1 MKRLWMSSALVLALT
16 ASACAENNASD
27 AEADI
32 SEAAYGAAES
42 IDTAEAAGEAQLA
55 ALIQDDTGSL
65 AVAEET
71 PDYDFPDDVW
81 RTVEQDRLLYIETD
95 HGMIVVELAPEF
107 APLHVERMTTLAS
120 ERFYDFLVWHRVIDG
135 FVAQGGGSRTNPSH
149 STDMDRV
156 PGEFTMRRDPN
167 EVMIFETQD
176 RVINPRS
183 NPAIARAGFWNGFPA
198 GTQAAA
204 LASITADGMVE
215 SWLLHCEGAASMA
228 RTSDPN
234 SAGSQL
240 YITRGDAEHL
250 NAQYTVWGRV
260 RAGQDAVNAI
270 AVGTAGQDPGFTPDT
285 IRSMRVGSD
294 PDFSGQVTVEVID
307 TNSQAFADWLM
318 AQGEGGEAPDVCAVD
333 IPVRITE

>member
-1 MKRLWMSSALVLALT
+1 MKQIWMSSALALALA
-16 ASACAENNASD
+16 ASACAENNA
-27 AEADI
+27 AET
-32 SEAAYGAAES
+32 EAETTDRAGDAAES
-42 IDTAEAAGEAQLA
+42 SEAAGETQLA
-55 ALIQDDTGSL
+55 SLIQDEVDTTS
-65 AVAEET
+65 VADEM
-71 PDYDFPDDVW
+71 PDYDFPDGAW

-107 APLHVERMTTLAS
+107 APLHVERMTTLAN
-120 ERFYDFLVWHRVIDG
+120 ERFYDFLVWNRVIDG

-149 STDMDRV
+149 STDKDRV
-156 PGEFTMRRDPN
+156 PGEFTLRRDPN
-167 EVMIFETQD
+167 EIVIFETQD

-183 NPAIARAGFWNGFPA
+183 NPVIARAGFWNGFPA

-204 LASITADGMVE
+204 LAGITADGQVE

-228 RTSDPN
+228 RTNDPN
-234 SAGSQL
+234 SAGSQFYL
-240 YITRGDAEHL
+240 TRGDAEHL

-285 IRSMRVGSD
+285 IRSMRIGSD
-294 PDFSGQVTVEVID
+294 PAFNGQVTVEVID
-307 TNSQAFADWLM
+307 TSSQAFADWLM

>member
-1 MKRLWMSSALVLALT
+1 MKRVWMSSAMALVLA
-16 ASACAENNASD
+16 ASACAENNAAD

-32 SEAAYGAAES
+32 AETANEAAES
-42 IDTAEAAGEAQLA
+42 SQSAEAGSETQLA
-55 ALIQDDTGSL
+55 ALIQDEADTM
-65 AVAEET
+65 AVAGEA

-81 RTVEQDRLLYIETD
+81 RTVEQDHLLYIETD

-107 APLHVERMTTLAS
+107 APQHVERMTTLAN

-135 FVAQGGGSRTNPSH
+135 FVAQGGGSRTNPAH

-167 EVMIFETQD
+167 ETPIFETQD
-176 RVINPRS
+176 RVINSRS
-183 NPAIARAGFWNGFPA
+183 NPSMARAGFWNGFPA

-204 LASITADGMVE
+204 LASITADGRVE

-228 RTSDPN
+228 RTSDPD
-234 SAGSQL
+234 SAGSQFYL
-240 YITRGDAEHL
+240 TRGDAEHL

-260 RAGQDAVNAI
+260 RAGQDAVDAI

-285 IRSMRVGSD
+285 IRSIRVGSD
-294 PDFSGQVTVEVID
+294 SGFDGQVTVEVMD

-318 AQGEGGEAPDVCAVD
+318 AQGEGGETPDVCEVD
-333 IPVRITE
+333 VPVRITE

>member
-1 MKRLWMSSALVLALT
+1 MKQIWMPSVLSLALA

-27 AEADI
+27 AEAG
-32 SEAAYGAAES
+32 SAAAES
-42 IDTAEAAGEAQLA
+42 IDAAEAAEETQLA
-55 ALIQDDTGSL
+55 ALIQDDTGSM
-65 AVAEET
+65 AIAEEA

-107 APLHVERMTTLAS
+107 APLHVERMTTLAN

-156 PGEFTMRRDPN
+156 PGEFTIRRDPN
-167 EVMIFETQD
+167 ELAIYETQE
-176 RVINPRS
+176 RVINSRS
-183 NPAIARAGFWNGFPA
+183 NPAMARAGFWNGFPV

-204 LASITADGMVE
+204 LAGITADGQVE

-228 RTSDPN
+228 RTNDPD
-234 SAGSQL
+234 SAGSQFYL
-240 YITRGDAEHL
+240 TRGDAEHL

-285 IRSMRVGSD
+285 IRLMRVGSD
-294 PDFSGQVTVEVID
+294 SGFDGQVTVEVMD

-318 AQGEGGEAPDVCAVD
+318 AQGEGGEAPDVCEVD
-333 IPVRITE
+333 VPVRITE

>member
-1 MKRLWMSSALVLALT
+1 MKRVWMSSALALVLA
-16 ASACAENNASD
+16 ASACAENTSTEVDASAAD
-27 AEADI
+27 SANEVAET
-32 SEAAYGAAES
+32 ENE
-42 IDTAEAAGEAQLA
+42 TRLA
-55 ALIQDDTGSL
+55 ALVQDDDPAM
-65 AVAEET
+65 AVS
-71 PDYDFPDDVW
+71 PDPQEYDFPDEAW
-81 RTVEQDRLLYIETD
+81 RTVEQDHLLYIETD
-95 HGMIVVELAPEF
+95 HGMIVLELAPEF
-107 APLHVERMTTLAS
+107 APQHVERMTTLAN

-135 FVAQGGGSRTNPSH
+135 FVAQGGGSRTNPAH

-167 EVMIFETQD
+167 ETVIFETQD
-176 RVINPRS
+176 RVVNPRS
-183 NPAIARAGFWNGFPA
+183 NPSMARAGFWNGFPA

-204 LASITADGMVE
+204 LASITADGRVE

-234 SAGSQL
+234 SAGSQF

-260 RAGQDAVNAI
+260 RAGQDAVDAI

-294 PDFSGQVTVEVID
+294 TDFDAQVTIEVMD

-318 AQGEGGEAPDVCAVD
+318 AQGEGGEAPDVCAIDV
-333 IPVRITE
+333 PVRITE